1 MEALHFNIVTNVK
14 FHDFEAVKE
23 NMARLTKR
31 EKEINKVIVDREK
44 PYPIHE
50 AVSLIKKAPHAK
62 FDETVE
68 ISFNLGADSKQS
80 DQMVRGT
87 VMLPY
92 GTGKK
97 IRVLVLCKGEAANSA
112 KEAGAEYVGGDDL
125 VAKIAGGWMD
135 FDVVISSPDMMR
147 DVGKLGKVLGPRG
160 LMPNPKTGTVTN
172 DLGRAVKDAKAGK
185 IEFKLDKQGN
195 INIGVGKIS
204 FEEKA
209 ICENIETV
217 VNAINKARPQTT
229 KGRFVKNIAISTTMG
244 PGLKLDLAKLGTT

>member
-1 MEALHFNIVTNVK
+1 
-14 FHDFEAVKE
+14 
-23 NMARLTKR
+23 MARLTKR
-31 EKEINKVIVDREK
+31 AKENQKIVDVK
-44 PYPIHE
+44 KSYSVQDAI
-50 AVSLIKKAPHAK
+50 SLLKKVPPAK

-68 ISFNLGADSKQS
+68 LAFNFGVDPKQS

-87 VMLPY
+87 VILPY
-92 GTGKK
+92 GTGRKVK
-97 IRVLVLCKGEAANSA
+97 VLVLSKGESANAA
-112 KEAGAEYVGGDDL
+112 KEAGADYVGGEEL
-125 VAKIAGGWMD
+125 VAKINSGWID

-147 DVGKLGKVLGPRG
+147 EVGKLGKVLGPRG

-172 DLGRAVKDAKAGK
+172 DLGRAVKEAKAGK

-209 ICENIETV
+209 ICENIDTV
-217 VNAINKARPQTT
+217 INAINKSRPQSV
-229 KGRFVKNIAISTTMG
+229 KGRFIKNISVSTTMG

>member
-1 MEALHFNIVTNVK
+1 MP
-14 FHDFEAVKE
+14 
-23 NMARLTKR
+23 RLTKR
-31 EKEINKVIVDREK
+31 AKEISKVIADKDKAYSVQ
-44 PYPIHE
+44 E
-50 AVSLIKKAPHAK
+50 AVTLLKKVPHVK

-68 ISFNLGADSKQS
+68 MSFNLGADPKQS

-87 VMLPY
+87 LMLPN

-97 IRVLVLCKGEAANSA
+97 VRVLVLCKGEAANQA
-112 KEAGAEYVGGDDL
+112 KVAGAEYVGGDDL
-125 VAKIAGGWMD
+125 IAKISSGWMD

-172 DLGRAVKDAKAGK
+172 DLGRAVKEAKAGK

-209 ICENIETV
+209 ICENIDTV
-217 VNAINKARPQTT
+217 VSAVNKARPQTT
-229 KGRFVKNIAISTTMG
+229 KGRFIKNIAISTTMG
-244 PGLKLDLAKLGTT
+244 PGLKLDLAKLGTS

>member
-1 MEALHFNIVTNVK
+1 
-14 FHDFEAVKE
+14 
-23 NMARLTKR
+23 MAKLTKR
-31 EKEINKVIVDREK
+31 QKEIQKTVDVEK
-44 PYPIHE
+44 TYIIKE
-50 AVSLIKKAPHAK
+50 AVSILKKIPHPK

-68 ISFNLGADSKQS
+68 MSFNLGTDPKQS

-87 VMLPY
+87 VMLPN

-97 IRVLVLCKGEAANSA
+97 VRVLVLCKGEAANAA

-125 VAKIAGGWMD
+125 IARISSGWMD
-135 FDVVISSPDMMR
+135 FDVVVSSPDMMR

-172 DLGRAVKDAKAGK
+172 DLARAVKEAKAGK
-185 IEFKLDKQGN
+185 VEFKLDKQGN

-209 ICENIETV
+209 ICENIDTV
-217 VNAINKARPQTT
+217 VSAINKARPQTA
-229 KGRFVKNIAISTTMG
+229 KGRFVKNISVSTTMG

>member
-1 MEALHFNIVTNVK
+1 
-14 FHDFEAVKE
+14 
-23 NMARLTKR
+23 MAKLTKR
-31 EKEINKVIVDREK
+31 LKEIQKIVDAEK
-44 PYPIHE
+44 AYSVQE
-50 AVSLIKKAPHAK
+50 AVTLLKKVPHVK
-62 FDETVE
+62 FNETVE
-68 ISFNLGADSKQS
+68 MSFNLGADPKQS

-87 VMLPY
+87 LMLPN

-97 IRVLVLCKGEAANSA
+97 VKVLVLCKGEAANQA
-112 KEAGAEYVGGDDL
+112 KVAGAEYVGGDDL
-125 VAKIAGGWMD
+125 IAKISSGWMD

-172 DLGRAVKDAKAGK
+172 DLARAVKEAKAGK

-209 ICENIETV
+209 ICENIDTV
-217 VNAINKARPQTT
+217 VSAINKARPQTA
-229 KGRFVKNIAISTTMG
+229 KGRFIKNIAISTTMG

>member
-1 MEALHFNIVTNVK
+1 
-14 FHDFEAVKE
+14 
-23 NMARLTKR
+23 MANLTKR
-31 EKEINKVIVDREK
+31 LKEIQKIANAEK
-44 PYPIHE
+44 IYSIQE
-50 AVSLIKKAPHAK
+50 AVTLLKKVPHVK

-68 ISFNLGADSKQS
+68 MSFNLGADPKQS

-87 VMLPY
+87 LMLPN

-97 IRVLVLCKGEAANSA
+97 VRVLVLCKGEAANQA
-112 KEAGAEYVGGDDL
+112 KVAGAEYVGGDDL
-125 VAKIAGGWMD
+125 IAKISSGWMD

-172 DLGRAVKDAKAGK
+172 DLGRAVKEAKAGK

-195 INIGVGKIS
+195 INIGIGKIS

-209 ICENIETV
+209 IHENINTV
-217 VNAINKARPQTT
+217 INAINKSRPQTV
-229 KGRFVKNIAISTTMG
+229 KGKFIKNLSVSTTMG

>member
-1 MEALHFNIVTNVK
+1 
-14 FHDFEAVKE
+14 
-23 NMARLTKR
+23 MAKLTKR
-31 EKEINKVIVDREK
+31 LKEIQKIVDAEK
-44 PYPIHE
+44 AYSVQE
-50 AVSLIKKAPHAK
+50 AVTLLKKVPHVK
-62 FDETVE
+62 FNETVE
-68 ISFNLGADSKQS
+68 MSFNLGADPKQS

-87 VMLPY
+87 LMLPN

-97 IRVLVLCKGEAANSA
+97 VRVLVLCKGEAANQA
-112 KEAGAEYVGGDDL
+112 KVAGAEYVGGDDL
-125 VAKIAGGWMD
+125 IAKISSGWMD

-172 DLGRAVKDAKAGK
+172 DLGRAVKEAKAGK

-209 ICENIETV
+209 ICENIDTV
-217 VNAINKARPQTT
+217 VSAVNKARPQTT
-229 KGRFVKNIAISTTMG
+229 KGRFIKNIAISTTMG

>member
-1 MEALHFNIVTNVK
+1 
-14 FHDFEAVKE
+14 
-23 NMARLTKR
+23 MAKLTKKR
-31 EKEINKVIVDREK
+31 KEIQKMTDIEK
-44 PYPIHE
+44 AYLLQE
-50 AVSLIKKAPHAK
+50 AVSILKKIPHTK

-68 ISFNLGADSKQS
+68 LAFNLGIDPKQS

-87 VMLPY
+87 LMLPN
-92 GTGKK
+92 GTGRKV
-97 IRVLVLCKGEAANSA
+97 RVLVLCKGEAGNAA

-125 VAKIAGGWMD
+125 VAKISSGWMD
-135 FDVVISSPDMMR
+135 FDIVISSPDMMK

-172 DLGRAVKDAKAGK
+172 DLGRAVKEAKAGK
-185 IEFKLDKQGN
+185 VEFKLDKQGN

-209 ICENIETV
+209 ICENINTV
-217 VNAINKARPQTT
+217 VNAINKARPQTA
-229 KGRFVKNIAISTTMG
+229 KGRFIKNISVSTTMG